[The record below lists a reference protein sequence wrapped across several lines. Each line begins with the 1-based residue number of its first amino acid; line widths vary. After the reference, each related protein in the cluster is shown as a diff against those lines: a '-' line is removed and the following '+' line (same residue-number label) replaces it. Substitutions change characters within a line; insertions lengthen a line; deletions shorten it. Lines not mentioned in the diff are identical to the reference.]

1 MKATSD
7 VQKKLAKINLPNG
20 VNITYGGELEDSNE
34 TTPQIIAA
42 LCIAVAIIFFI
53 LIFHFRK
60 ISTATLVLACLSL
73 CLFGAT
79 VGVWIQGVDFSVTCF
94 LGIVSLMGILV
105 RNAIIMYDY
114 AEELCATEH
123 MTAHDAIYNSAKRRM
138 RPIFLTSMAAS
149 MGVVPM
155 ILGGSGLWMPMG
167 TVIFYGSI
175 ITMFFILTVM
185 PVGYWRLHTVSERRR
200 QRWDNLEKQ

>member
-1 MKATSD
+1 MAATSD
-7 VQKKLAKINLPNG
+7 VQKEIAKMHLPEG
-20 VNITYGGELEDSNE
+20 VSISYGGEMEDSNE
-34 TTPQIIAA
+34 TTPQIVAA

-53 LIFHFRK
+53 LIFHFKK
-60 ISTATLVLACLSL
+60 ISTATLVLVCLSL

-79 VGVWIQGVDFSVTCF
+79 FGVWVQGVDFSVTCF

-105 RNAIIMYDY
+105 RNGIIMYDY
-114 AEELCATEH
+114 AEELRTTEH
-123 MTAHDAIYNSAKRRM
+123 MTAHDAIYCSAKRRM

-175 ITMFFILTVM
+175 ITMFFILTIM

-200 QRWDNLEKQ
+200 QNWENLEKQ